1 MVFFCLSVIHSLA
14 NSFANAFFKNNVPR
28 RRQAKIAFP
37 ILSDHFLRR
46 LGFRNDAWRRRVL
59 VRLRAKNKC
68 CLLGP
73 RTRRSRKKPDG
84 LGQEKIRR
92 ARSSACGCAAS
103 ERLALEEKP
112 LAGCVRGGA
121 CVSATGW
128 GYGIYIYYE
137 LLPACYLATI
147 SQFPSFSY
155 LVLFSALLPRN
166 FHYFVRTAATCLTKN
181 G

>member
-1 MVFFCLSVIHSLA
+1 MLARLVSQCLLSLYIYTCYPATQINLVNKYAASKVSLLYSMVFCLSVTHSLA

-73 RTRRSRKKPDG
+73 RTRRSRNKKT
-84 LGQEKIRR
+84 RR
-92 ARSSACGCAAS
+92 ARFYACG
-103 ERLALEEKP
+103 
-112 LAGCVRGGA
+112 
-121 CVSATGW
+121 
-128 GYGIYIYYE
+128 
-137 LLPACYLATI
+137 
-147 SQFPSFSY
+147 
-155 LVLFSALLPRN
+155 
-166 FHYFVRTAATCLTKN
+166 
-181 G
+181 